1 MNLAPELPI
10 SAEDWEKTRAT
21 VQTVVS
27 LLWEENQAL
36 KARMVQLQNQ
46 VEKLQTEVEKL
57 REQVNKN
64 SPNLVQ
70 TAFERP
76 AAKAKLSQARGE
88 WGEKRWAKRASRAWA
103 EAERGGRSEQDR
115 EKPANSV

>member
-36 KARMVQLQNQ
+36 KAHMVQLQNQ

-57 REQVNKN
+57 GERVNKN
-64 SPNLVQ
+64 SQN
-70 TAFERP
+70 
-76 AAKAKLSQARGE
+76 S
-88 WGEKRWAKRASRAWA
+88 S
-103 EAERGGRSEQDR
+103 
-115 EKPANSV
+115 KPPSSDPPQKPRYPKPEPS

>member
-1 MNLAPELPI
+1 MPPEMPVL
-10 SAEDWEKTRAT
+10 AEDWEKTPAT
-21 VQTVVS
+21 VQAEVI
-27 LLWEENQAL
+27 LLGEENQAL
-36 KARMVQLQNQ
+36 KAHMVQLQNQ

-76 AAKAKLSQARGE
+76 AAKAELSKARAE
-88 WGEKRWAKRASRAWA
+88 WGEKGGSKRASRAWA
-103 EAERGGRSEQDR
+103 EAEGSARSE
-115 EKPANSV
+115 

>member
-36 KARMVQLQNQ
+36 KAHMVQLQNQ

-76 AAKAKLSQARGE
+76 AAKAKLSQARAE
-88 WGEKRWAKRASRAWA
+88 WGEKRWAKRASRAWS
-103 EAERGGRSEQDR
+103 EAERGRRSE
-115 EKPANSV
+115 